1 MHLQELPRR
10 LPVLP
15 RTKKQARKILILKD
29 PSMRLWPVLYQ
40 CTPKFN
46 GFIAGWADISRENNL
61 REGDTCEF
69 ELCSNSELSFQVLVP
84 NLQ

>member
-29 PSMRLWPVLYQ
+29 PSMRFWPVLYQ